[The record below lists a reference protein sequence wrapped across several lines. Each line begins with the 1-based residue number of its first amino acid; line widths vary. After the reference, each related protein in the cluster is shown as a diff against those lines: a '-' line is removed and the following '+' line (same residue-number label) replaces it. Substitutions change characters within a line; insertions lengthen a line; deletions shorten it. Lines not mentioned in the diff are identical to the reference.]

1 MRQALHI
8 FKKDVRHLW
17 FEIAVVILVVA
28 AFTFTA
34 ARRAHW
40 LSDPGTNRIG
50 AWTLVMILLPLAW
63 WALIARAIHDE
74 ALPGDSQFWI
84 TRPYSWKSLLAAKA
98 LLLLVFINLPML
110 LADIV
115 ILHAYEL
122 RPFGTEFPGL
132 LWSQILLAIVY
143 ILPIAALSAVTSGF
157 VQLVFAIL
165 APSVVALGIAIASPN
180 AVIGGFWGGSDWVK
194 TYYVFLIIALAAPAI
209 LVWQYSA
216 RRTAP
221 ARFLA
226 AVAAVLAVLGLALIP
241 GSAAFKIQSWLS
253 KRTVVASVPR
263 VAFDSGSKWLTRAV
277 VEKDGRVRIE
287 LPLNI
292 AALPSG
298 MAAKPEGFSVQL
310 RAPDGTTWRAD
321 QVPLR
326 YVSDM
331 DQKFSLQFTLDDAFY
346 GTVKNE
352 PLTIHGSLYLT
363 LFGGRQ
369 SARIPFGD
377 RLVTVPRVGIC
388 SASGGSPERSDFLIC
403 TSAFRFPPVLVSYRF
418 MQSANGAPDVS
429 TSTQPRSISYSPFP
443 AEAGINPVSQDF
455 TFSSSPSSFS
465 QALVDTIEP
474 LAYIERNFTIDNLRL
489 ADYEVRPPRQL
500 P

>member
-1 MRQALHI
+1 
-8 FKKDVRHLW
+8 
-17 FEIAVVILVVA
+17 
-28 AFTFTA
+28 
-34 ARRAHW
+34 
-40 LSDPGTNRIG
+40 
-50 AWTLVMILLPLAW
+50 
-63 WALIARAIHDE
+63 
-74 ALPGDSQFWI
+74 
-84 TRPYSWKSLLAAKA
+84 
-98 LLLLVFINLPML
+98 
-110 LADIV
+110 
-115 ILHAYEL
+115 
-122 RPFGTEFPGL
+122 
-132 LWSQILLAIVY
+132 
-143 ILPIAALSAVTSGF
+143 
-157 VQLVFAIL
+157 
-165 APSVVALGIAIASPN
+165 
-180 AVIGGFWGGSDWVK
+180 
-194 TYYVFLIIALAAPAI
+194 
-209 LVWQYSA
+209 
-216 RRTAP
+216 
-221 ARFLA
+221 
-226 AVAAVLAVLGLALIP
+226 
-241 GSAAFKIQSWLS
+241 
-253 KRTVVASVPR
+253 
-263 VAFDSGSKWLTRAV
+263 
-277 VEKDGRVRIE
+277 
-287 LPLNI
+287 
-292 AALPSG
+292 
-298 MAAKPEGFSVQL
+298 
-310 RAPDGTTWRAD
+310 
-321 QVPLR
+321 
-326 YVSDM
+326 M

-346 GTVKNE
+346 GKIKNE